1 MDCGFEEVGAFLQ
14 RELIEEGADSDPES
28 VDASLDGFAE
38 QRFQLYLAWWTLI
51 KSARTSSNACGASL
65 CRQNR
70 RQRRRGGFLQV
81 RYPDFQPN
89 SAPLWRRGRW
99 RKGGK
104 S

>member
-51 KSARTSSNACGASL
+51 KS
-65 CRQNR
+65 
-70 RQRRRGGFLQV
+70 
-81 RYPDFQPN
+81 Y
-89 SAPLWRRGRW
+89 SADVLKCLWRESVSP
-99 RKGGK
+99 K
-104 S
+104 SSPTPPWWFPAGELP